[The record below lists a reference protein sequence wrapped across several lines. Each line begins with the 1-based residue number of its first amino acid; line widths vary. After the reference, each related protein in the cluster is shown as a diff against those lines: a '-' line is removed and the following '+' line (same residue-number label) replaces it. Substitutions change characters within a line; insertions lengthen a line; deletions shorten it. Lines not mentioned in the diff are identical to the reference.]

1 MGPKTELKQ
10 ILLYMLKLGATG
22 FGGPIAL
29 VNYMEKELVERKKIV
44 APEEFKL
51 GLALAQAAPGPLAG
65 QMSIWLGYIKGGAWG
80 ALLSGIAFVLPA
92 FFIVLILS
100 VFYVDY
106 QGLPWVKKI
115 FQGINPAV
123 LAIMMIASVRLSRRV
138 LGVKKLLWAIFMCL
152 AALTAVT
159 RAEIAYAFLA
169 AGLLGLFVYA
179 PPKKQ
184 FPGSACLGSFFLGPL
199 TWGAPAAQTLGST
212 FLFFVK
218 TGAFVFGT
226 GMAIVPFLYKGVVQD
241 YRWLNDAQFLDA
253 VAVSM
258 ITPGPLLITV
268 AFIGYLA
275 AGLAGAVLATIGIFT
290 PVYFFT
296 VIPAPYFKRYKDQ
309 PQLKAFVDGI
319 TAAAVG
325 ALAGAVVLLIPQ
337 AVPNLKC
344 AVIFLA
350 SLILL
355 LGSKFPDAVI
365 VLAAG
370 LAGLLLP

>member
-1 MGPKTELKQ
+1 M
-10 ILLYMLKLGATG
+10 
-22 FGGPIAL
+22 
-29 VNYMEKELVERKKIV
+29 
-44 APEEFKL
+44 
-51 GLALAQAAPGPLAG
+51 
-65 QMSIWLGYIKGGAWG
+65 
-80 ALLSGIAFVLPA
+80 LPA